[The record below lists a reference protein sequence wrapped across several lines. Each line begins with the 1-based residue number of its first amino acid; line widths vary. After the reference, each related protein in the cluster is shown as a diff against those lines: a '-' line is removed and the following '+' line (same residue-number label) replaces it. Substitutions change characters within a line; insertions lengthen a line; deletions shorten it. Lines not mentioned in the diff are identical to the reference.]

1 MRDKSGHSNYQVT
14 IMNDRPQG
22 GSAALSDHATIELMQ
37 NRRTLW
43 DEGLGLAESLNDTDW
58 ELGSNKVTNR
68 YWMQIFDHQKGASLQ
83 RAL

>member
-22 GSAALSDHATIELMQ
+22 GSADLSDSATIELMQ

-43 DEGLGLAESLNDTDW
+43 DDGLGMNQALNDTNW
-58 ELGSNKVTNR
+58 ALGSNKVTNR
-68 YWMQIFDHQKGASLQ
+68 YWMQIFDQKKGAS
-83 RAL
+83 